1 MLDFLLEFADLS
13 RSALVAVLR
22 VLWWLG
28 WDFAFCTIG
37 WSIGWCFFRVITLGR
52 FPAEALGE
60 LDDAPWI
67 VVALVDTVGLT
78 LLALAIFWLTH
89 VWP

>member
-1 MLDFLLEFADLS
+1 MHDLFFEFTDLT
-13 RSALVAVLR
+13 RSAVVAILR
-22 VLWWLG
+22 MLWWLG

-37 WSIGWCFFRVITLGR
+37 WSIGWCFFRVLTFGR

-67 VVALVDTVGLT
+67 VAVLVETSGLA
-78 LLALAIFWLTH
+78 LLALGIFELTR